1 MKLFAEIT
9 KIDRERRMVFGYAST
24 EALDSQGEVVRKEAI
39 EAALPDYMRFANTRT
54 RRCVPSA
61 TARSWACSMR
71 RFTALGGSRCWSSS
85 LQGR

>member
-39 EAALPDYMRFANTRT
+39 EAALPDYMRFANKLGH
-54 RRCVPSA
+54 A
-61 TARSWACSMR
+61 T
-71 RFTALGGSRCWSSS
+71 
-85 LQGR
+85 